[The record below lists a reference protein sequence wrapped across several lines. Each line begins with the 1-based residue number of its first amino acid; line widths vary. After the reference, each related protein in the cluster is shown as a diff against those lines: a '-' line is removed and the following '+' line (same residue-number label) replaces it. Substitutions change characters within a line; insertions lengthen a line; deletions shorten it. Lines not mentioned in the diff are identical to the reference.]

1 MPRKRKGE
9 RPDGR
14 IQLILDIGRDPD
26 GKRLRKVFYGRTRAE
41 AETKK
46 AAYLEQASGV
56 RYNTDMTLS
65 EWIDAYLDAYPS
77 KANPLYH
84 AQNIVPYNRLKTALG
99 DAPLSSIREVELQ
112 QFMNGLSG
120 YSASTLSKQLQVTKA
135 IFAKARKN
143 KLIPDDPAEDLTAP
157 QGSRGTHRA
166 LTRDEISLILDRWRN
181 CPAGLWCMLML
192 FAGLRR
198 SEMMALDWDAVD
210 LTERT
215 LTVKQVGILHN
226 NKMIVEPR
234 AKSAAGLRVIPIVEP
249 LCNALTDVPEAL
261 RSGFVCRTANGKPL
275 TETALKWGMERFT
288 RILGFSFRCHDLR
301 HTFATL
307 LYDSGTDV
315 KTAAYL
321 LGHSDVMVTMRI
333 YTHLSEQRR
342 QSSTAALMDFFSA
355 IK

>member
-9 RPDGR
+9 RADGR
-14 IQLILDIGRDPD
+14 IQIIVDVGRSPD
-26 GKRLRKVFYGRTRAE
+26 GKRVRKVFYGKTRAE
-41 AETKK
+41 AEMKK

-99 DAPLSSIREVELQ
+99 DAPLSSIREVDLQ
-112 QFMNGLSG
+112 QFLNAMKN

-135 IFAKARKN
+135 VFSKARKN
-143 KLIPDDPAEDLTAP
+143 KLISDDPAEDLTAP
-157 QGSRGTHRA
+157 VGTKGTHRA
-166 LTRDEISLILDRWRN
+166 LTREEIKLIVERWQS
-181 CPAGLWCMLML
+181 CPAGFWTMLML

-198 SEMMALDWDAVD
+198 SEMIALDWSAVD

-215 LTVKQVGILHN
+215 LTVKQVGILYN
-226 NKMIVEPR
+226 NQMIVQPR
-234 AKSAAGLRVIPIVEP
+234 AKSQAGLRIIPIAEP
-249 LCNALTDVPEAL
+249 LYNVLVSVPEAL
-261 RSGFVCRTANGKPL
+261 RSGFVCLSANHTAL
-275 TETALKWGMERFT
+275 TETAVQWGIQRFT
-288 RILGFSFRCHDLR
+288 RILGFTFRCHDLR

-321 LGHSDVMVTMRI
+321 LGHSDITVTMKI
-333 YTHLSEQRR
+333 YTHLSEQRK
-342 QSSTAALMDFFSA
+342 QASTAALLDYFST